1 MNKKAIALLGGIFI
15 LIVGTLGFIIYSR
28 SKPKTPLVTNQEG
41 STTNEESSNGNMS
54 EEPATPSLPETRAV
68 KLSDD
73 IVMSPILTYAKNG
86 ISYFDKSGILYQ
98 TDMQI
103 LNGMVLLSNKK
114 SLSIEQ
120 KAGIT
125 KILWP
130 SSGNYYLAQQY
141 ANSSARWSLFD
152 PNRGAYVEIPKQVRS
167 IDWMPNG
174 SQIVYIWV
182 DDNGTSTMSIASPDT
197 SGHRK
202 IIDMFQVDNLVDV
215 APDGSK
221 VAFYRNQ
228 NQDPTKNTINVVS
241 IDGKTVQTVVKD
253 GYNRGVNWSPDSH
266 KFLFNKKD
274 PATQRF
280 VLWVAD
286 TVTGEIKSLNIISS
300 VDKAVWSSDSQSI
313 YLGEP
318 IRGNADIGLTEDNLA
333 VINVNDGSK
342 ESIESGAP
350 VDMQDLFLSGDGTV
364 LFFRNAQD
372 NYLYYMLLGQ

>member
-28 SKPKTPLVTNQEG
+28 SKPKTPVVTNQEG
-41 STTNEESSNGNMS
+41 STTNEESSNGNVS

-253 GYNRGVNWSPDSH
+253 GYNRGVNWSPDSR

>member
-28 SKPKTPLVTNQEG
+28 SKPKTPVVTNQEG

-253 GYNRGVNWSPDSH
+253 GYNRGVNWSPDSR